1 MSAPA
6 VLAAAASA
14 DSGARASSA
23 VGELGSARSVTPLLS
38 LRDVSVRFGAV
49 QALHKVN
56 LDVHR
61 GDFIAL
67 VGANGSGKTTLL
79 RALHGMLAHQGSRV
93 VGDAIAEAISER
105 DGLQAMV
112 YQRPFMLRLSVAN
125 NLRLSLWLA
134 GVARAAW
141 PLRLETALKRVGLLD
156 LGGRPARALSGGQQ
170 QRLALARAWAVQP
183 RVLFL
188 DEPTAS
194 LDPSA
199 KKEVEALLAGFSN
212 EGMTLVMSTHNL
224 GQAKRLASRVV
235 YLEQGE
241 IHVDV
246 ATEEFFS
253 DRLEALSAQAN
264 LFVKGEMGWKLE

>member
-1 MSAPA
+1 MSAP
-6 VLAAAASA
+6 
-14 DSGARASSA
+14 
-23 VGELGSARSVTPLLS
+23 LLT
-38 LRDVSVRFGAV
+38 LRDVSVRFASV

-93 VGDAIAEAISER
+93 VAGELAARRA
-105 DGLQAMV
+105 LQAMV
-112 YQRPFMLRLSVAN
+112 YQRPFMLRLTAAN
-125 NLRLSLWLA
+125 NLRLALWLA
-134 GVARAAW
+134 GVPRAQW
-141 PLRLETALKRVGLLD
+141 PQRLATALRRVGLLD
-156 LGGRPARALSGGQQ
+156 LAGRPARALSGGQQ

-183 RVLFL
+183 SVLFL

-199 KKEVEALLAGFSN
+199 KKEVEALLAGFSA

-224 GQAKRLASRVV
+224 GQAKRLARRVV

-241 IHVDV
+241 IHVD
-246 ATEEFFS
+246 APTQQFFS
-253 DRLEALSAQAN
+253 DRLEALSAQAH
-264 LFVKGEMGWKLE
+264 LFVKGEMGWRLE